1 MHNCHMLD
9 YLHICKRIHQTGAGT
24 ELNTCTKQWSM
35 FRNTTDMQHTIP
47 LTNSAIYTQQC
58 ISTLSQGIHTHP
70 THVHTHTLQHTHALT
85 CTHMHQHR
93 CTCTHT
99 VPHSLAHMCT
109 CPHML
114 TYIHAYTCTH
124 TRTLIFAMDTCKG
137 LLRHVMCCEQHPVA
151 AH

>member
-9 YLHICKRIHQTGAGT
+9 YLHICIRIHQTGAGT

-70 THVHTHTLQHTHALT
+70 THVHTHTHTHTA
-85 CTHMHQHR
+85 
-93 CTCTHT
+93 
-99 VPHSLAHMCT
+99 
-109 CPHML
+109 
-114 TYIHAYTCTH
+114 TH
-124 TRTLIFAMDTCKG
+124 TRTHMHTHAPTQMHLHTHSTTLACT
-137 LLRHVMCCEQHPVA
+137 HVHMPTH
-151 AH
+151 AHIHTRIYMHTYTHSDFCNGHMQRSALGM